1 MVEMKKNVDDKRV
14 RDRARTELGRKLD
27 DWKFMV
33 DEYLGRIIDRA
44 SLPEPIIAE
53 AMNHSLLA
61 GGKRLRP
68 LICLAAAAT
77 FGLHAEVIMEVASAI
92 ELVHT
97 YSLVHDDLPAMDD
110 DDYRRGRPTNHKVYG
125 EALAILAGDALL
137 TKAFEILAGCSVPG
151 TAGRLMLRV
160 IGEIAEAA
168 GARGMVGGQTLDIL
182 SEGKAVDART
192 LFYIHKNKTGALLR
206 ASVRTGA
213 ILAGAGE
220 EELTALTSFAEEFGL
235 LFQITDDILNVV
247 GDSSKMGKPVGTDAQ
262 RAKAT
267 YPALYGLDG
276 ARKMAREGKERA
288 LAALDSFDSKA
299 DPLRLLV
306 SYLLEREK

>member
-1 MVEMKKNVDDKRV
+1 MNLHNYLQEKAASIEDAL
-14 RDRARTELGRKLD
+14 DRILAEGDTEPSILN
-27 DWKFMV
+27 
-33 DEYLGRIIDRA
+33 
-44 SLPEPIIAE
+44 E
-53 AMNHSLLA
+53 AMRYSVFA

-68 LICLAAAAT
+68 ILTIAAAEAVGGREEDVMT
-77 FGLHAEVIMEVASAI
+77 AACAI
-92 ELVHT
+92 ELIHT
-97 YSLVHDDLPAMDD
+97 YSLIHDDLPAMDD

-182 SEGKAVDART
+182 SEKAVDART

>member
-1 MVEMKKNVDDKRV
+1 LGGRGKTVNLHNYLQEKAASIEDAL
-14 RDRARTELGRKLD
+14 DRILAEGDTEPSILN
-27 DWKFMV
+27 
-33 DEYLGRIIDRA
+33 
-44 SLPEPIIAE
+44 E
-53 AMNHSLLA
+53 AMRYSVFA

-68 LICLAAAAT
+68 ILTIAAAEAVGGREEDVMT
-77 FGLHAEVIMEVASAI
+77 AACAI
-92 ELVHT
+92 ELIHT
-97 YSLVHDDLPAMDD
+97 YSLIHDDLPAMDD

>member
-1 MVEMKKNVDDKRV
+1 M
-14 RDRARTELGRKLD
+14 T
-27 DWKFMV
+27 
-33 DEYLGRIIDRA
+33 
-44 SLPEPIIAE
+44 
-53 AMNHSLLA
+53 
-61 GGKRLRP
+61 
-68 LICLAAAAT
+68 AAC
-77 FGLHAEVIMEVASAI
+77 AI
-92 ELVHT
+92 ELIHT
-97 YSLVHDDLPAMDD
+97 YSLIHDDLPAMDD